1 MTDYEMTE
9 KFLVSLGI
17 DYKKDQY
24 SEPLGID
31 YKNNKVTVVLRLE
44 QGTKKVKGYTRF
56 ICEFYFD
63 VGGKFIEIGIWE

>member
-17 DYKKDQY
+17 DYEKDQ
-24 SEPLGID
+24 SD
-31 YKNNKVTVVLRLE
+31 YKNNEVILRL
-44 QGTKKVKGYTRF
+44 TKKGYTRF

-63 VGGKFIEIGIWE
+63 VGGNFIEIGIWE